1 MLNPSF
7 TTDISDIK
15 SQSLL
20 KNNTNYFNKINQEK
34 LKEAAQEFESL
45 LVYEMLKEMNKNISL
60 NDNKEESSQE
70 NVFIKKNQAEK
81 IFTDFLTYERGKMAV
96 QNDTMNLGLAD
107 QIIKQ
112 LNQEKL

>member
-7 TTDISDIK
+7 TTDISKIK

-20 KNNTNYFNKINQEK
+20 KNNTNYFNKINQKK

-60 NDNKEESSQE
+60 NDNKEESSQK
-70 NVFIKKNQAEK
+70 NIFIKKNQAEK

-96 QNDTMNLGLAD
+96 QNDTMNLGLAN

-112 LNQEKL
+112 LNQEKP